1 MKKFAIISTCLNNPT
16 EWELKHRQSV
26 DFQTLRHEARHW
38 YIDAAK
44 QPIPMSSL
52 ANVVN
57 MVSECDPETIV
68 CWLDGDDWFAT
79 PTALER
85 VATEYDK
92 GAWMTWGQFRY
103 WPGGEHGW
111 ARDWEPDAHR
121 CATHRNWVWRMTHLK
136 TFRAGLFQA
145 IPEGYLCKNFG
156 KDTPHICP
164 NYFTRATDNAVM
176 FPMIDMARER
186 GHFIPDVL
194 VEYNSTNV
202 GSAHNDP
209 RIQAEENEQV
219 RIIRAMPPLPR
230 LDKQPW

>member
-1 MKKFAIISTCLNNPT
+1 MKKFAIISTCLNNPK
-16 EWELKHRQSV
+16 EWEIRHRHSV

-57 MVSECDPETIV
+57 MVCECDPETIV

-85 VATEYDK
+85 VAAEYDK
-92 GAWMTWGQFRY
+92 GAWLTWGQFRY
-103 WPGGEHGW
+103 WPGGEDGW
-111 ARDWEPDAHR
+111 AKDWDQAVHELGWYRHQ
-121 CATHRNWVWRMTHLK
+121 VWRMTHLK

-145 IPEGYLCKNFG
+145 IPPEYLVDPRSNGFG
-156 KDTPHICP
+156 TR
-164 NYFTRATDNAVM
+164 YFTRATDNAVM

-230 LDKQPW
+230 LDKQTW

>member
-1 MKKFAIISTCLNNPT
+1 MKKFAIISTCLNNPK
-16 EWELKHRQSV
+16 EWEIRHRHSV

-38 YIDAAK
+38 YTDAAK
-44 QPIPMSSL
+44 KPIPMSSL
-52 ANVVN
+52 ANVIS
-57 MVSECDPETIV
+57 MVCECDPETIV

-85 VATEYDK
+85 VAAEYYK

-103 WPGGEHGW
+103 WPGGEDGW
-111 ARDWEPDAHR
+111 AKDWDNTSFETADWR
-121 CATHRNWVWRMTHLK
+121 SRTWRMTHLK
-136 TFRAGLFQA
+136 TFRAGLFQK
-145 IPEGYLCKNFG
+145 IPLNYLTKREPDFTH
-156 KDTPHICP
+156 DRE
-164 NYFTRATDNAVM
+164 YFTRATDNAVM
-176 FPMIDMARER
+176 FPLIDMARER

-194 VEYNSTNV
+194 VEYNSTNA

-230 LDKQPW
+230 LEKQPW